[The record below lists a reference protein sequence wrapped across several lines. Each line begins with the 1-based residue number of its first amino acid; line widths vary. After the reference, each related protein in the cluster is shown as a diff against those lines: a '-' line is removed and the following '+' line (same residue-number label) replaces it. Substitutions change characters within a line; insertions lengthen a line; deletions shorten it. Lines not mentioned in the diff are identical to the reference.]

1 MSDVRKEPVAVEI
14 FDLDEFSVEAFRR
27 ALEVYTGKASFIT
40 HEELMKLIK
49 EDLTRKKREEKKET
63 PVKA

>member
-1 MSDVRKEPVAVEI
+1 MSDVRRRPIVVEI
-14 FDLDEFSVEAFRR
+14 YDLDEFSIEAFRR

-49 EDLTRKKREEKKET
+49 EDLARKKREEKKET